1 MQAAQSL
8 PTNKNA
14 SGRYG
19 YKSWAHNPQGERVAR
34 PYQGKDPRV
43 HADLVSNSYRNVDG
57 VQTVFGVVFDFD
69 AHRAHDCWK
78 NVEGKLDWDM
88 IFPALQKE
96 IPEVA
101 NLICYAVR
109 STGGKGLG
117 VVMAISPLPLIP
129 STVGNQQSVLRLQ
142 GRLLSVFDKM
152 GLGAD
157 FGARGV
163 SRDLPNFNNPE
174 RCVYRNTKPL
184 RELEVTRRPVVTLL
198 HKLLNDRDRAAR
210 ISERIYNDER
220 VEKGLAKL
228 VLWLLGAANF
238 DQVWQLDGQTY
249 EKRFKCTPYL
259 SGWSLSATMREL
271 CTLTGISETFL
282 RKYLKDP
289 PKWLKSEYF
298 ANEGWN
304 LSIPLSKDVPWL
316 LDRSLYLL
324 QKTQQ
329 LKGKVSFNPAE
340 FLFPSSVPDGERNA
354 WIVQLVLTYKWAGYA
369 LETALEKVNLR
380 LFAIPG
386 NETSRN
392 CKQVKAIVRSIYR
405 RFPENHGVLAWKD
418 LPEWVRND
426 ETFCSLFKRTTTRR
440 GITPVAFLKSK
451 SDGEA
456 VQEFSGSERMEFI
469 CFNPT
474 SLCHE
479 PPRELQKELP
489 ELSVKNV
496 NFGSVNFLDHTETK
510 EHLKSKTLWVVRHK
524 QRIAIFDNDKMILCM
539 TKKHYKASRVL
550 EFLMQSGQAYFGMK
564 LKLISPRIT
573 KQRVLFEQ
581 IDRTEIVLHA
591 EQICGRKETK
601 KDALNRWRESKGVS
615 FIVTQSHG
623 NEDFEV
629 PF

>member
-8 PTNKNA
+8 PTNNNA

-78 NVEGKLDWDM
+78 NAEGKLNWDV

-129 STVGNQQSVLRLQ
+129 STAGNQQSVLKLQ

-184 RELEVTRRPVVTLL
+184 RELEVTRKPVVTLL
-198 HKLLNDRDRAAR
+198 HQLLNQRDRADR

-238 DQVWQLDGQTY
+238 DQVWQFEGDTF
-249 EKRFKCTPYL
+249 EKKFKCTPYL

-271 CTLTGISETFL
+271 CALTGLSDTFL
-282 RKYLKDP
+282 RKFLKDP

-298 ANEGWN
+298 AHEGWN
-304 LSIPLSKDVPWL
+304 LSLPLSKDVPWL
-316 LDRSLYLL
+316 LERSLYLL

-329 LKGKVSFNPAE
+329 LKGKVSFNSAD
-340 FLFPSSVPDGERNA
+340 LVFPTCVQDGERNA
-354 WIVQLVLTYKWAGYA
+354 WLVQLALTYKWAGYA
-369 LETALEKVNLR
+369 LETALEKVCLR
-380 LFAIPG
+380 IPAIPG
-386 NETSRN
+386 YETSRN
-392 CKQVKAIVRSIYR
+392 CKQVKAIVRSLYR
-405 RFPENHGVLAWKD
+405 RIPENQGVLAWKD

-426 ETFCSLFKRTTTRR
+426 TFFCSLFKRINTRR
-440 GITPVAFLKSK
+440 GITP
-451 SDGEA
+451 EA
-456 VQEFSGSERMEFI
+456 VLKLKMDLQEFSGFERTEFV
-469 CFNPT
+469 T
-474 SLCHE
+474 THSSSVCHE
-479 PPRELQKELP
+479 TPREIQKELP
-489 ELSVKNV
+489 EKYVVCPRVDS
-496 NFGSVNFLDHTETK
+496 LDLIEGQR
-510 EHLKSKTLWVVRHK
+510 HLDEKTLWVIRHK

-550 EFLMQSGQAYFGMK
+550 EFLMQSGQVCFGIKIK
-564 LKLISPRIT
+564 LTSPRIT
-573 KQRVLFEQ
+573 KQQVLFEQ
-581 IDRTEIVLHA
+581 MDRSEIVIPA

-601 KDALNRWRESKGVS
+601 MDALNRWRESKGISCV
-615 FIVTQSHG
+615 VTQT
-623 NEDFEV
+623 
-629 PF
+629 

>member
-1 MQAAQSL
+1 MQTAQSL
-8 PTNKNA
+8 PTNKNP

-19 YKSWAHNPQGERVAR
+19 YKSWTHNPRGERVAR
-34 PYQGKDPRV
+34 SYLGKDPRV
-43 HADLVSNSYRNVDG
+43 HADLISNSYRNSDNT
-57 VQTVFGVVFDFD
+57 QTVFGIVFDFD
-69 AHRAHDCWK
+69 AHRAHDSWK
-78 NVEGKLDWDM
+78 YSDGKLNWDL

-117 VVMAISPLPLIP
+117 VLMAITPLPLIP
-129 STVGNQQSVLRLQ
+129 STAGNQQSVLKLQ

-184 RELEVTRRPVVTLL
+184 RELEVTRKPVVTYL
-198 HKLLNDRDRAAR
+198 HKLLNDRDRATR

-238 DQVWQLDGQTY
+238 DQVWQFDGQTY

-271 CTLTGISETFL
+271 CSLTGLSETFL

-298 ANEGWN
+298 AHEGWN
-304 LSIPLSKDVPWL
+304 LSLPLSKDVPWL
-316 LDRSLYLL
+316 LDRSLYLF

-329 LKGKVSFNPAE
+329 LKGKVSFNPTE
-340 FLFPSSVPDGERNA
+340 LLFPSSIQDGERNA

-369 LETALEKVNLR
+369 LETALEKVSLR

-405 RFPENHGVLAWKD
+405 RFPENLGVLAWKD

-426 ETFCSLFKRTTTRR
+426 ETFCSLFKRINTRR
-440 GITPVAFLKSK
+440 GATPVAVSKLKR
-451 SDGEA
+451 DM
-456 VQEFSGSERMEFI
+456 QEFSSFERTEFV
-469 CFNPT
+469 PSDST
-474 SLCHE
+474 PVSLE
-479 PPRELQKELP
+479 TPREIQKQKPELP
-489 ELSVKNV
+489 VKEIELRSGKL
-496 NFGSVNFLDHTETK
+496 LDLIDEQ
-510 EHLKSKTLWVVRHK
+510 EHSKKKTLWVIRHK
-524 QRIAIFDNDKMILCM
+524 QRIAIFDSENLILCM
-539 TKKHYKASRVL
+539 TKKHYKATKVL
-550 EFLMQSGQAYFGMK
+550 DYLMQPGQAYFGIK
-564 LKLISPRIT
+564 LKLISPRIK
-573 KQRVLFEQ
+573 KQQALFEQ
-581 IDRTEIVLHA
+581 INRTEMVLPA
-591 EQICGRKETK
+591 EQLCGRKETK
-601 KDALNRWRESKGVS
+601 KDALNRWREGDDVVKE
-615 FIVTQSHG
+615 
-623 NEDFEV
+623 N
-629 PF
+629 

>member
-78 NVEGKLDWDM
+78 NAEDKLNWDV

-129 STVGNQQSVLRLQ
+129 STAGNQQSVLKLQ

-184 RELEVTRRPVVTLL
+184 RELEVTRKPVVTLL
-198 HKLLNDRDRAAR
+198 HQLLNQRDRADR

-238 DQVWQLDGQTY
+238 DQVWQFEGDTF
-249 EKRFKCTPYL
+249 EKKFKCTPYL

-271 CTLTGISETFL
+271 CALTGLSDTFL
-282 RKYLKDP
+282 RKFLKDP

-298 ANEGWN
+298 AHEGWN
-304 LSIPLSKDVPWL
+304 LSLPLSKDVPWL
-316 LDRSLYLL
+316 LERSLYLL

-329 LKGKVSFNPAE
+329 LKGKVSFNSAD
-340 FLFPSSVPDGERNA
+340 LVFPTCVQDGERNA
-354 WIVQLVLTYKWAGYA
+354 WLVQLALTYKWAGYA
-369 LETALEKVNLR
+369 LETALEKVCLR
-380 LFAIPG
+380 IPAIPG
-386 NETSRN
+386 YETSRN
-392 CKQVKAIVRSIYR
+392 CKQVKAIVRSLYR
-405 RFPENHGVLAWKD
+405 RIPENQGVLAWKD

-426 ETFCSLFKRTTTRR
+426 TIFCSLFKRINTRR
-440 GITPVAFLKSK
+440 GITPVAVLKLK
-451 SDGEA
+451 RDM
-456 VQEFSGSERMEFI
+456 QESSGSERTEFVTTHSSSI
-469 CFNPT
+469 
-474 SLCHE
+474 CHE
-479 PPRELQKELP
+479 TPREIQNQKPEHAVKEIELP
-489 ELSVKNV
+489 RGE
-496 NFGSVNFLDHTETK
+496 FLDLIDEQ
-510 EHLKSKTLWVVRHK
+510 EHSKKKTLLVVRHK
-524 QRIAIFDNDKMILCM
+524 RRIAIFDSENLILCM
-539 TKKHYKASRVL
+539 TRKHYKASKVL
-550 EFLMQSGQAYFGMK
+550 EYLVQPGQPYFEIK
-564 LKLISPRIT
+564 LQLISPRIKT
-573 KQRVLFEQ
+573 QRALFEK
-581 IDRTEIVLHA
+581 IERTETVLPA

-601 KDALNRWRESKGVS
+601 MDALSRWRESQRLSASILNGL
-615 FIVTQSHG
+615 
-623 NEDFEV
+623 
-629 PF
+629 